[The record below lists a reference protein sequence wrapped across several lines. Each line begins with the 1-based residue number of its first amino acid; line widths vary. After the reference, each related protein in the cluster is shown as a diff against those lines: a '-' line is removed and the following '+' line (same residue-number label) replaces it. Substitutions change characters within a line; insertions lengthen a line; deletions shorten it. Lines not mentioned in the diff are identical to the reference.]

1 MDYKVSVILLTY
13 NPDFQNLK
21 NTINSIIK
29 QENISVEL
37 IIADDGSE
45 YFPYKEIENYLNKRR
60 FQDYIIVNNS
70 VNQGTVKNYLS
81 GIMRASGKY
90 IKAISP
96 GDFLYDTDCLRKM
109 IDYMERYAYRLCFGK
124 AIYYC
129 KEENRYSFISCQNP
143 VDLKVYQNRNERKI
157 LKNYFVYQD
166 YALGA
171 NFIVEKGLLKNSLEK
186 IEKVVKYAEDTSVL
200 YMLANGEKIG
210 FYDDYIVWYEYGTG
224 ISSNANDKWNR
235 ILYNENQAVYEM
247 VMDNCVFAQKGYRYN
262 YQAEVIKNRYIK
274 MMRWL
279 MISPG
284 SIFFW
289 IKRIRVKKN
298 DKQIK
303 NISKDILYGIIK

>member
-1 MDYKVSVILLTY
+1 M
-13 NPDFQNLK
+13 
-21 NTINSIIK
+21 
-29 QENISVEL
+29 
-37 IIADDGSE
+37 
-45 YFPYKEIENYLNKRR
+45 
-60 FQDYIIVNNS
+60 
-70 VNQGTVKNYLS
+70 
-81 GIMRASGKY
+81 
-90 IKAISP
+90 
-96 GDFLYDTDCLRKM
+96 
-109 IDYMERYAYRLCFGK
+109 
-124 AIYYC
+124 
-129 KEENRYSFISCQNP
+129 
-143 VDLKVYQNRNERKI
+143 
-157 LKNYFVYQD
+157 
-166 YALGA
+166 
-171 NFIVEKGLLKNSLEK
+171 LKNSLEK